1 MRTTKGFEDPAMIEF
16 SLGIVAAVVVLC
28 WIRSA
33 GAALGIPAVALTA
46 LAVAL

>member
-1 MRTTKGFEDPAMIEF
+1 MIEF
-16 SLGIVAAVVVLC
+16 SLGVIAALVVLC

-33 GAALGIPAVALTA
+33 GPALGIPAVALTA